1 MSKIDKYI
9 ENIYKDFDK
18 GDEEV
23 KVLKEEMKA
32 HLYDKVEELKCQ
44 GHSEE
49 ESIKIALESFGEE
62 NKVSD
67 ELEDII
73 TKQNWL
79 FKVLRIVAVVLFIIA
94 CGLKGGSWYCEY
106 VTSDEWET
114 VMANTPDGIMNF
126 DIMDEIKNKDSLSDG
141 EKEQIVNTLDKF
153 NNNNHN
159 ALYYIRIEKKGK
171 VFLEYKKEVSKDAVT
186 NEGSGQMSNGE
197 KGWCIFHKETDF
209 GESMNHHAND
219 LLWDRIQDRNTPENR
234 LNKYSFVVFI
244 AFWTIMAVYFLQK
257 NLLRKL
263 PSKLYMIFLII
274 ETCIVFTAL
283 TFEDHK
289 DFMMLFII
297 VFTIANMIYERIHK
311 IKAIAD

>member
-1 MSKIDKYI
+1 MGKIDKYI

-23 KVLKEEMKA
+23 KTLKEEMKA
-32 HLYDKVEELKCQ
+32 HLYDKVEELKSQ

-62 NKVSD
+62 NKVSN
-67 ELEDII
+67 ELENII
-73 TKQNWL
+73 NKQNKL

-94 CGLKGGSWYCEY
+94 CGLKCGSVYYEHI
-106 VTSDEWET
+106 TSDERKSI
-114 VMANTPDGIMNF
+114 MANTPDGIMDF
-126 DIMDEIKNKDSLSDG
+126 DIMEKIKNKDSLSDG
-141 EKEQIVNTLDKF
+141 DKEQIVNALDKF
-153 NNNNHN
+153 NNNSHN
-159 ALYYIRIEKKGK
+159 ALYYIRIERKGK
-171 VFLEYKKEVSKDAVT
+171 VFLEYNKEVSKDAVI
-186 NEGSGQMSNGE
+186 NEGSGQRGDGE

-209 GESMNHHAND
+209 GEAMNHHALD
-219 LLWDRIQDRNTPENR
+219 SLWDRMQDSNNPENR
-234 LNKYSFVVFI
+234 LNKYSLVVFI

-257 NLLRKL
+257 NILRKV

-297 VFTIANMIYERIHK
+297 AFTVANMIYERISK
-311 IKAIAD
+311 IKVA

>member
-18 GDEEV
+18 SDEEV
-23 KVLKEEMKA
+23 KILKEEMKA
-32 HLYDKVEELKCQ
+32 HLYDKVEELKSQ

-49 ESIKIALESFGEE
+49 ESIKLALESFGEE

-171 VFLEYKKEVSKDAVT
+171 VFLEYKKEVSKDAVS
-186 NEGSGQMSNGE
+186 NEGSGQMSDGE

-219 LLWDRIQDRNTPENR
+219 LLWNRIEDSNTPENR

-289 DFMMLFII
+289 DFMMLFIV
-297 VFTIANMIYERIHK
+297 VFTAANIIYEWIYKRK
-311 IKAIAD
+311 VA